1 MNRTIDTLSPAD
13 KAGMQPAPGTDHGK
27 LLAMPES
34 PMPDWSARNRTPD
47 PLAGDVQSDADTAL
61 KPAA

>member
-34 PMPDWSARNRTPD
+34 PMPNWPARNRTPD
-47 PLAGDVQSDADTAL
+47 PLADDPQTSADAA
-61 KPAA
+61 

>member
-13 KAGMQPAPGTDHGK
+13 KAGMQPAPGTDHGN

-34 PMPDWSARNRTPD
+34 PMPNWTARNRTPD
-47 PLAGDVQSDADTAL
+47 PLADAPQARAD
-61 KPAA
+61 AA

>member
-34 PMPDWSARNRTPD
+34 PMPTWTARNRTPD
-47 PLAGDVQSDADTAL
+47 PLAAGPQSRADAA
-61 KPAA
+61 